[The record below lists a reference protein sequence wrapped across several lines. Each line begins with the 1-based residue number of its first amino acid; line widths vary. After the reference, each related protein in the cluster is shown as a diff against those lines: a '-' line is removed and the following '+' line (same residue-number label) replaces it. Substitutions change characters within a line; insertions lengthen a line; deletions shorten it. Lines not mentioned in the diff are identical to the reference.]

1 MPFIKIDL
9 SKWANLTAFVER
21 VSARPAVQA
30 VLKTE
35 RLG

>member
-9 SKWANLTAFVER
+9 SKWARISAFVQR

-30 VLKTE
+30 VLKAE